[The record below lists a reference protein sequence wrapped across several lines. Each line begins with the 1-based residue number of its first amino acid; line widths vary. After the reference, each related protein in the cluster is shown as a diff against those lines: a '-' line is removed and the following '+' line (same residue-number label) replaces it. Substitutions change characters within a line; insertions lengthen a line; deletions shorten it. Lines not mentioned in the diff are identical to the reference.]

1 MAAGRQH
8 SRSSLPPSNASPTD
22 GWRLLGVACR
32 DVAAAPAEGGRAL
45 EPILERALEATG
57 AERAFVVGSIDGD
70 LAQPPRVFA
79 TVCRRRDGERVPS
92 RTVVGRSLVGRRV
105 LICPDAARDPR
116 FASGASVR
124 ALALRFVVSAP
135 VDLPGGDRGAL
146 VLDSRLD
153 PCGRR
158 TETRELLQAFAA
170 LIGLVRE
177 RNEADDATPSP
188 LAHPPELI
196 GKSPAFLE
204 LLARAE
210 RVAPW
215 PLPVLITGESG
226 SGKEGIARTLHRSS
240 PRRRGPF
247 VALNCAAVTE
257 TLLESELFGAVRGAY
272 TGLARDR
279 PGLFKLAD
287 GGTLLLD
294 EVGDMSPSMQ
304 AKLLRVLQD
313 GRVRSVGDEVEQPV
327 DVRIVAA
334 THQDLCSRVEEGAF
348 RQDLYYR
355 LAVLELRTP
364 PLRERPGDI
373 PLLARHL
380 SSKLARRIG
389 ADVPEWTPKAMA
401 RLEAHDWP
409 GNVRELE
416 AVVAR
421 ALLHAGHGPIL
432 RRHVDLPRETPSKAV
447 AAGHGLEAG
456 MIEAALRRTGGVASH
471 AAAAIGWSRQKLARR
486 MAALGVAYPAS
497 CSAREITSSHSSTP
511 QEEPSRKAR
520 HSS

>member
-1 MAAGRQH
+1 MTAGRQH
-8 SRSSLPPSNASPTD
+8 SRSSLPPSNASAAD

-32 DVAAAPAEGGRAL
+32 EVAATPVEGGRAV

-57 AERAFVVGSIDGD
+57 AERAFVVGSAEGGSE
-70 LAQPPRVFA
+70 QPPRVLA
-79 TVCRRRDGERVPS
+79 TVCRRRDGERLPS

-105 LICPDAARDPR
+105 LICPDAAHDPR
-116 FASGASVR
+116 FSSGASVR

-135 VDLPGGDRGAL
+135 IGLPGGGRGAL

-153 PCGRR
+153 RCGRR

-170 LIGLVRE
+170 LIGLVLE
-177 RNEADDATPSP
+177 RDEAHDVTSN
-188 LAHPPELI
+188 PPAEVRELI
-196 GKSPAFLE
+196 GESPAFRE
-204 LLARAE
+204 VLARAE
-210 RVAPW
+210 QVAPW
-215 PLPVLITGESG
+215 PLPVLVTGESG

-240 PRRRGPF
+240 PRRNKPF

-257 TLLESELFGAVRGAY
+257 SLLESELFGAVRGAY
-272 TGLARDR
+272 TGIARDR
-279 PGLFKLAD
+279 PGLFRLAD

-294 EVGDMSPSMQ
+294 EVGDMSPGMQ

-313 GRVRSVGDEVEQPV
+313 GRVRSVGGEVEELV
-327 DVRIVAA
+327 DVRVVAA
-334 THQDLCSRVEEGAF
+334 THQDLGSRVEEGAF

-355 LAVLELRTP
+355 LAVVELRTP
-364 PLRERPGDI
+364 PLRDRSGDI

-389 ADVPEWTPKAMA
+389 ADIPTWTPTALS
-401 RLEAHDWP
+401 RLEGYDWP
-409 GNVRELE
+409 GNIRELE

-421 ALLHAGHGPIL
+421 ALLQAGTGPIL
-432 RRHVDLPRETPSKAV
+432 RRHVVLPRETPSKAV
-447 AAGHGLEAG
+447 APGQRLEVK
-456 MIEAALRRTGGVASH
+456 MIEGALRDHGGVASH

-486 MAALGVAYPAS
+486 MAALGIGYPVS

-511 QEEPSRKAR
+511 HDEPSRKAP